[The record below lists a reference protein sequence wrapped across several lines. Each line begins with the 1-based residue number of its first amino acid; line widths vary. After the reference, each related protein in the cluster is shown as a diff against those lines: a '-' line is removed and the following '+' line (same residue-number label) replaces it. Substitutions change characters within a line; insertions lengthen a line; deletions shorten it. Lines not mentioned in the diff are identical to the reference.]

1 MIVISFDGCFGH
13 RVVIDFSE
21 PLCYQKSK
29 KMKIRLI
36 LMLFIPVL
44 LVGTAAFS
52 QSKRK
57 AKSVKITVSGNS
69 TMHKWSSNVTKSTLA
84 GDFSIVDGDL
94 KKINS
99 AMVIMEVTSLKSHQ
113 DSDLMDQRTYKTLKA
128 EKYPQIT
135 YEYLSTLSADSK
147 GDLSTVKVNG
157 NLTIGGVSKP
167 TELIL
172 KITNLSNGDVQIKGS
187 RKILMSN
194 YGIKPPSFMAGA
206 IKVEDEIEISFDVSL
221 KKINNVNL

>member
-1 MIVISFDGCFGH
+1 MVVFVFG
-13 RVVIDFSE
+13 E
-21 PLCYQKSK
+21 PLHHQKSK
-29 KMKIRLI
+29 KMKIKLI
-36 LMLFIPVL
+36 LMLFIPFL
-44 LVGTAAFS
+44 MIGNEAFS
-52 QSKRK
+52 QSKMN

-69 TMHKWSSNVTKSTLA
+69 TMHKWSSNVTKSTFA
-84 GDFSIVDGDL
+84 GDFSIVDGDF

-99 AMVIMEVTSLKSHQ
+99 ALVKMEVTSLKSHQ
-113 DSDLMDQRTYKTLKA
+113 DSDLMDERTHKTLKS

-147 GDLSTVKVNG
+147 GDLSTMKVNG

-172 KITNLSNGDVQIKGS
+172 KITNLSNGDIQIKGS

-194 YGIKPPSFMAGA
+194 YGIKPPSFMAAA
-206 IKVEDEIEISFDVSL
+206 IKVEDEIEITFDVIL
-221 KKINNVNL
+221 KKINNVNI